1 MEAVLTGH
9 PRIRTSV
16 VAAFGDVE
24 DRRLVAYLVPA
35 DQTAGTPTVA
45 DLRAYAGSRLPAYM
59 IPSGFVELAALPLS
73 PNGKLDRA
81 ALPDPD
87 SAWTGAA
94 GEFVAPRSDVERIL
108 AEVWAEVLGVERV
121 GIEDNFFELGGDS
134 IISIRVAAKC
144 RELGVHVT
152 VAQLFSHQTVAALA
166 SVATSESLAD
176 AEQGLVVGDFALTP
190 IQQDFLDR
198 DMPRPSHFNQSVVLE
213 ATGPVDPDVLRRA
226 LGALVEQHDALR
238 ARFVREEGRWTGRI
252 LAAEPADLLAAVDVS
267 HLTAD
272 ADRHLLDARA
282 TEIQAGLDLTDGPL
296 LRAALFDRG
305 DRNELLLLVVHHLVV
320 DTVSWPVLLED
331 LEAAYR
337 QVEQGAGVVELPAK
351 TTSFRHW
358 SQRLAELAAS
368 PELALEAPH
377 WRQAEAAVVPLPRD
391 HDGPNRNASVR
402 NLRLSLDAELTERL
416 LREVPAAYRTHIND
430 VLLSVLGAVFTEWT
444 GTRSVVVDVEGHGRE
459 DVGADI
465 DVSRTVGW
473 FTSVHP
479 VELTGPATDG
489 DLGALL
495 RRTKE
500 YLRGVPRKGLGYG
513 LLRRLTDWTPQERT
527 EVSFNYLGQSG
538 RRPDA
543 GTTEATEAAHGVPA
557 LRFRPTGRSLG
568 ESQSQDGI
576 RAYLIEVNSQ
586 VADGRLEMEWTYGA
600 EVHDEATVGRL
611 AQRYVDVLA
620 DLIAYCCRPGTGGHT
635 PSDFPLATQLDQ
647 ATLDRVA
654 RSLPTE
660 IEDIYPLTALQ
671 QGMLFH
677 TSLSSDPGMYW
688 AQNGLLLEGELDLD
702 ALTLAWELV
711 FSRHEVLRTAVVS
724 EGVPQPLAVV
734 SRAVPVPLELLDLSA
749 LDEEERRHAISAY
762 LEADWARGADFTL
775 PTLVRISVI
784 RLAEDRHQLLWSYH
798 HLLLDGW
805 SIPIV
810 LGEVLEAYRAYR
822 AGEERPALAARA
834 PFRDFVSWVAGQ
846 DLDEARSY
854 WRDHLAGVTEPVA
867 LGVEHAT
874 GQQGRDERQVPLPA
888 EVAESGLADF
898 ARRHRLTLNTVVQG
912 AWSLVLGLYAGSD
925 DVVFGTT
932 SSGRGGQIDGMDS
945 MVGLLINT
953 TPVRARIERD
963 RSVVE
968 WLAALQAQQVRAR
981 KYEQTPLT
989 TITECSALAPGQAL
1003 FNTLYAF
1010 ENYPDQARVEGGEGG
1025 RYTDGDGLRAGANYG
1040 RDQSNYPLGV
1050 IASSARELVV
1060 RLSYDRAHFDD
1071 ATMERMAGH
1080 LATVLTAVAEDSG
1093 QRLGDLPVLT
1103 EAERD
1108 RLVREWNDTAGPVST
1123 AAGVHELVA
1132 ERAAADPDATALV
1145 SGEVSLSYAEL
1156 TARAARLARHLRD
1169 AGVGAES
1176 VVAVCPERGADMAV
1190 MVLAVWQAGAAYL
1203 PLDPQYPAERLEFM
1217 LADSGATVL
1226 VGHRSVGSELAAT
1239 AGLDTV
1245 VWLDDPDTRTAL
1257 AALPA
1262 APPSVPVL
1270 ADQLAYVIYTS
1281 GSTGRPKGVHLSHRG
1296 LVNLVAAQQAA
1307 LGTGRDDTVLGFAPF
1322 SFDASVW
1329 ELVMALAVGATLVV
1343 AEAPDRADPARLASL
1358 VTRSGVSVA
1367 TVPPSLLEALTPGDL
1382 DGVTTLV
1389 TAGERLD
1396 AGLAA
1401 VWRQRHRLFNAY
1413 GPTETTVCASVAEVE
1428 DPAVKGA
1435 PPIGAPILN
1444 AGVYVLDASM
1454 RCVPVGVPG
1463 ELFVG
1468 GPQLARGYGGR
1479 PALTAERFVA
1489 DPFAADGSRLYR
1501 TGDRVR
1507 WSADGQ
1513 LEFLGRA
1520 DDQLKVRG
1528 YRIEPLEIE
1537 AALIAHPGVR
1547 TAVVVAFGDGSDRR
1561 LVAYAIPADHAKGL
1575 PPVAELRAFAGERLP
1590 EFMVPSVFAE
1600 LAGLPLT
1607 PNGKTDRAALPEP
1620 AGFRTGSG
1628 GRYVAPATATEELLA
1643 DVWAR
1648 VLGVERVGVLD
1659 GFFELG
1665 GHSLLA
1671 SQVVSRVREMFSVE
1685 LPLAALFDRPTV
1697 RGLAALVDGAARDA
1711 APPVTPVARDA
1722 ALPLSFAQQRLWF
1735 LDQLEPGSVDYNM
1748 STRLRF
1754 AGELDAAA
1762 LGAALDALVARHE
1775 VLRTRLVAGADG
1787 VAQQVVDP
1795 AAGLPLP
1802 VVDVSG
1808 AADPQDAADRLIGA
1822 DGLTHFDL
1830 ANGPLI
1836 RATLLR
1842 LAPDDHVLSLAMHHV
1857 VFDEWSD
1864 RIVRRELAALY
1875 EAFRAGEP
1883 DPLPP
1888 LAAQYADVA
1897 AWQRQWLTGD
1907 VLDEQLHYWRTQLDR
1922 TPVLELPTD
1931 LPRPQV
1937 RSTAGAVTR
1946 FSIAPDTAEALR
1958 ALSRESGTTMS
1969 MTTLAAFSVLL
1980 GRYGDTDDVAIG
1992 TPVANRSLAET
2003 EDLIGF
2009 FVNTLVMR
2017 SDLSGNPS
2025 FADLLGRVREMA
2037 LGAYRHQDLP
2047 FDRLVD
2053 ALVAERDR
2061 SRNPL
2066 TDVMFSYVPGEPGD
2080 PGDQGS
2086 VPVRTAVTGTGPEPV
2101 PVKFDLVLT
2110 LADDNGALTGELQF
2124 STALFEATTVER
2136 MAAHLIT
2143 LLEGIAADAGQHV
2156 AEVPLLPEA
2165 ERRLLVEEWND
2176 TAADLP
2182 STGGLHELIAAQ
2194 AAATPDVVAVL
2205 AGEQSLTYGA
2215 LMARANR
2222 LAHRLRLAGAGPESV
2237 VALCLDRS
2245 ADMAVASLAA
2255 WQAGAAYL
2263 PLDPAYPLER
2273 RRFMMSDTG
2282 ASVLVAH
2289 QEVAADLVAD
2299 LAADP
2304 AADGSVG
2311 TVLLLDDPATLT
2323 ELDAFPATPPGV
2335 RSLPDQLAYIIYT
2348 SGSTGRPK
2356 GVHVPHRGV
2365 TTLAEAMRPLLQAGP
2380 GDRVLGFASFS
2391 FDASV
2396 WEVVMAL
2403 PTGATLV
2410 VAERQDRTP
2419 PERLTSMMRRT
2430 AVGLAFMTPTL
2441 LGVLSP
2447 DDLPDLAAVLVG
2459 GERVEAALTARW
2471 RRRLKLLNV
2480 YGPTETTIATTG
2492 GQVTADGTPPIG
2504 TPFLDERVHI
2514 LDPALNPA
2522 PVGVAGEV
2530 FIAGAGVT
2538 RGYGGRGA
2546 LSAERF
2552 VADPFA
2558 ADGTRMYRSGDRA
2571 RRLADG
2577 RIEFVGRADNQVK
2590 VRGFRIEPGEIE
2602 VVLAGH
2608 PGVRTAVVTA
2618 YGSGT
2623 ERKLVAYLV
2632 PADMAEGIPPV
2643 AELRAHV
2650 GERLPTFMIPAL
2662 FTEMAGMPL
2671 TRSGKIDRGAL
2682 PAPDGASAAASA
2694 DTYVAPRTEVERVLA
2709 EAWAEVLGVDRV
2721 GIEDNFFDL
2730 GGDSIISIRV
2740 VARARDFG
2748 VHVTAAQLFDHQT
2761 VAGLATVA
2769 ASESTADAEQGV
2781 VTGDFT
2787 LSPIQRWFLGRE
2799 LPQAAHFNQS
2809 TVLEADGSVDHAL
2822 LRVAVRALAEQHDVL
2837 RSRFVREANGEW
2849 AGRLVAAET
2858 ADPVSVIDVS
2868 AVDDALDEAAY
2879 LETRATEVQ
2888 ASLDLER
2895 GPLFRVAVF
2904 ERGDDR
2910 DPLVLV
2916 VAHHLVVD
2924 AVSWPVLME
2933 DLISAYAQAEAG
2945 AATVELPA
2953 KTTSFPRWTQ
2963 RLAELADSPELAA
2976 EAPYWRAAEAGAAP
2990 LPRDRAGNNRA
3001 TTAGEV
3007 VATLDADLTERLLRE
3022 VPSAFRTQINDVL
3035 LAALGT
3041 TLTSWA
3047 GAPSVVVDLE
3057 GHGREDV
3064 GADIDVS
3071 RTVGWFTSVYPV
3083 VLTGAADGDLGAL
3096 LRRTK
3101 ENLRGVP
3108 RKGLGYGLLRHL
3120 TDWSPQ
3126 GHAEV
3131 SFNYLSQN
3139 AARTGDRTPATTRG
3153 GAGRLRPGKG
3163 SLGRAWSTEGD
3174 RTHLLDVN
3182 CRVADGQLEMVWAY
3196 GAEVHDEA
3204 TVARLAERY
3213 VEVLAELIEY
3223 CCRPETGGS
3232 TPSDFPLA
3240 PRLDQAALDRV
3251 TRGLP
3256 TRIEDIYPL
3265 TALQQ
3270 GMLFHTRL
3278 SGDPGMYWVQ
3288 NGLSLEGEL
3297 DFDALEQAWELI
3309 VSRHEVLR
3317 TAVVWDGVPEPLA
3330 VVSRS
3335 VPLPLDVRDVSHL
3348 DEEAQQRAIREHLE
3362 ADWEQGA
3369 DFSAPTLMRITV
3381 ISLADDRHQLV
3392 WSYHHLLL
3400 DGWSLPIV
3408 MGELLEAYD
3417 AFRTGRARPDL
3428 TPRAPFRDFVAWV
3441 HGQDLDQARAYWRER
3456 LAGITEPTTLGVERA
3471 TGDQGRAEAQ
3481 VALSRTTAESGLADF
3496 ARRHRLT
3503 VNTVVQGAWALLLAL
3518 YSGTD
3523 DVVFG
3528 VTSSGRGGQVE
3539 GMDSMVGLLINTTP
3553 TRIRVDREQAVVDWL
3568 VGLQDEQVLARQY
3581 EQVPLVTIGECSELP
3596 AGQALFNSLFVFEN
3610 FPDQTLTEGRE
3621 TSASNGLQ
3629 ADLNY
3634 GREQVNYPLHIT
3646 AGAGRDVRI
3655 KLSYDRA
3662 HFDAE
3667 TVERMTGHL
3676 ATLLDALAADEG
3688 RRVGELPV
3696 LTVGERDVVVRG
3708 WNDTDVE
3715 VSGVGGVQGLIAERA
3730 ASAPDAVAV
3739 VAGGESV
3746 TYGGLMGRANRLA
3759 RHLRS
3764 VGVGAESVVAVC
3776 VERGVDMVVVG
3787 LAVWLAGGAY
3797 LPLDPEFPS
3806 DRLEFMLA
3814 DSGAGVL
3821 VGHRSVAGGLPLDS
3835 VASVV
3840 WLDDAETRSALESL
3854 PSAALDVPC
3863 AEDQLA
3869 YVLYTSGSTGR
3880 PKGVLVGQVS
3890 LVNFLAGMAQRPGLD
3905 SDDVLLAVTT
3915 WGFDIAGLEL
3925 WLPLVVG
3932 GRVVVADREVV
3943 GDPGALA
3950 GELER
3955 WGVSV
3960 MQATPVT
3967 WQMLI
3972 ADGWTGRPGLRALC
3986 GGEALPGG
3994 LAAALVRRLAE
4005 VWNMYGPTETTIW
4018 SACEQVIPGGA
4029 LGIGSPVA
4037 NTQVYVLDGRLEPVP
4052 VGVAGE
4058 LFIGGAGVTRG
4069 YLGRAGLS
4077 AERFVA
4083 DLFAADGSRMYRT
4096 GDRVRW
4102 MSGGR
4107 LEFLGRA
4114 DEQLKVRGFRIEP
4127 GEIETAL
4134 VGHPAV
4140 GSAVV
4145 VGHGQGVERRLVAYV
4160 VPADQADGAPSAG
4173 ELRDWLRAGLP
4184 EYMVPSVFVE
4194 LAALPL
4200 TPNGKIDRKALP
4212 EPAELRGEL
4221 DTAFVAPATVSEEL
4235 LAGIWSQVLGVD
4247 RVGAMDP
4254 FFDLGGHSLLATQV
4268 ISRIREAFGAEVP
4281 LSALFDGPTVRG
4293 LAAAIESAA
4302 GVAAPPVVLAD
4313 RTQPL
4318 PLSFAQQRLWFLD
4331 QLEPGSTEYT
4341 MSTRLRL
4348 TGAMDVVALS
4358 AALDAIVDRH
4368 EVLRTRLVAGAD
4380 GVAYQVIDAPAALP
4394 LPLVDVSGTRDPEG
4408 VADDLF
4414 AKDILTPFDLAN
4426 GPLVR
4431 AVLVR
4436 IAADEHVLSLVIH
4449 HVVFDEWSDRVLQ
4462 RELAALYE
4470 AFRAGEPN
4478 PLPPLAFQYADVV
4491 AWQRQWLTGDVLD
4504 GQLGYWQR
4512 ALGDLPT
4519 LDLPTDRPRPAVRS
4533 TEGAVARFVVPAE
4546 TVRALRA
4553 LSRERGTTMFMTLLA
4568 VFNVLLGRYA
4578 EADDVVVGTPVA
4590 NRNRAETEDLIGF
4603 FVNTL
4608 VLRTDLSGAPTFAEL
4623 LGRVRET
4630 ALGAYAHQDLP
4641 FEQLVDAMDVERDR
4655 SRSPLFQTLF
4665 SYVAGDPSEPQQESG
4680 DSGADTGAAPASRSA
4695 ADAAAHSGPVPVKYD
4710 LALALADAEGA
4721 LAAEIQYSTALFDAA
4736 TVERMAGHLVTLLD
4750 AVAADADRMVD
4761 ELPVLTAGERDVV
4774 VRGWNDTD
4782 VEVSGVGGVQ
4792 GLIAE
4797 RAGSAPD
4804 VVAVVAGGESVTYGG
4819 LMGRANRLARH
4830 LRSVGVGAES
4840 VVAVCVERGV
4850 DMVVVGLAVWLAG
4863 GAYLPLDPEFPSDRL
4878 EFMLADSGAGVLV
4891 GHRSVAGGLPLD
4903 SVGSV
4908 VWLDDAETRG
4918 TLEGLSPSPL
4928 DVSCAADHL
4937 AYVLYTSGSTGR
4949 PKGVLVGQRSLV
4961 NFLAGMAQRPGLD
4974 SDDVLLAVT
4983 TWGFDIA
4990 GLELWLPLVVGG
5002 RVVVAGREVAADPG
5016 ALARELESSGASVM
5030 QATPVTWQML
5040 IADGWAGS
5048 PDLVALAGGEALPD
5062 GLARALVER
5071 VAGVWN
5077 MYGPT
5082 ETTIWSTCEQVTSDG
5097 VLGIGSPVANTRVY
5111 VLDGRLE
5118 PVPVGVAGEL
5128 FIGGAGVTRGYLG
5141 RAGLS
5146 AERFVAD
5153 LFAADGSR
5161 MYRTGDRVRWMS
5173 DGRLEFLGRAD
5184 EQLKVRGFRIEP
5196 GEIETALV
5204 GHPAVG
5210 SAVVVGHGQGVERR
5224 LVAYVVPADQAG
5236 GAPLAGEL
5244 RDWLRAGLPEYMV
5257 PSVFV
5262 ELAALPLTP
5271 NGKIDRKALPEPDGS
5286 FGALEGLY
5294 VPPATVSEELLA
5306 GIWSQVLGVD
5316 RVGVTDSFFDLGGH
5330 SLLATQVISRI
5341 REAFGAEVPL
5351 SALFDRPTVR
5361 GLAAAIESAE
5371 GDAAPPVALAD
5382 RAQPLPLSFAQQRLW
5397 FLDQLEPGST
5407 EYNMSTRLRLPGTV
5421 DLVALSAALDAVVAR
5436 HEVLRTRLVAGADG
5450 VAYQVV
5456 DPAGS
5461 LPLPVLDLSG
5471 SADPQDAAARL
5482 VAELGTVPF
5491 DLANGPLIRATL
5503 IRLGSDE
5510 HVLALLMHHVVS
5522 DEWSDRILRRELLAL
5537 YEAFRAGE
5545 SNPLPSL
5552 AFQYAD
5558 VVAWQRQWLTGDVL
5572 DGQLDYWRRTL
5583 AAVPTLDLPTDRPRP
5598 AVRSTA
5604 GAVSRFAVPAETVRA
5619 LRVLSRAHGTTMF
5632 MTLLAAFDVL
5642 MGRYAGTDDIAVGTP
5657 VANRNRAETENL
5669 IGVFVNTLVMRTDL
5683 SGDPTFAELLG
5694 RVRETALGAYAHQDL
5709 PFEQL
5714 VDDLVT
5720 ERDRSRTPLF
5730 QTLFSYGAE
5739 DLRDTGTHDDEP
5751 TVASPRESDGS
5762 GFVPESLPVKF
5773 DLMVTLGEGEDDG
5786 SLAGEIQY
5794 STALF
5799 DATTAERMAGHLV
5812 TLLAAVAGDDA
5823 DRRIGDLPLLTSA
5836 EGDRLLHE
5844 WTDNAAP
5851 LPLVS
5856 GMHELIVGRALA
5868 TPDAVAVVSGEETV
5882 TYGAL
5887 MSRANRLAHH
5897 LRDLGVG
5904 TECPVALC
5912 LERGPDMVAAV
5923 LAVWQ
5928 AGAAYVPLDPGYPAD
5943 RLAFMLAD
5951 SGAAVLVGHRAV
5963 AADVAAGGE
5972 LDTVVWLDDPDTR
5985 PALAARPD
5993 TSPGVAVH
6001 PQQLAYVIYTSG
6013 STGRPKGVQI
6023 THGGVMNR
6031 ISWMQDQHQLTAA
6044 DRVLHKT
6051 PLTFDASVWELLWP
6065 LSNGAELVLAAPGR
6079 QGDLDYL
6086 VELVE
6091 SRRVTV
6097 VQFVPSLF
6105 KLFVSHA
6112 WPSSLSALRMVFC
6125 GGEAL
6130 SAADV
6135 TRFYARNA
6143 TALVANLYGPT
6154 ENTIDAASTVCP
6166 RTDGTTDWSPGGLV
6180 PIGLPL
6186 SNVRLMVL
6194 DERLNP
6200 VPVGIAGELYIAG
6213 ASLARAY
6220 GHRPALTAE
6229 RFVADPYAGD
6239 GSRAYRS
6246 GDQVRWRADG
6256 RLEFLSR
6263 IDQQV
6268 KVRGFRIEPGEIE
6281 EALAAHPQVRSAVVT
6296 AWGEDE
6302 DRRLVAYLVPAD
6314 HADGMPAVAE
6324 LREHLRRSV
6333 PEFMVPSVFVELAD
6347 LPLAPNGKLD
6357 RAALPEPELGRT
6369 DADTSVAPTGA
6380 VEELLAG
6387 IWSSVLGI
6395 DRVGAEDNFFE
6406 LGGHSLLATQVISR
6420 MRNVLGAEV
6429 PLAALFDQPT
6439 VRGLA
6444 ATLAETAD
6452 RPDLRPVTPVGRDR
6466 MLPLSFAQQRL
6477 WFLDRLEPGSLEY
6490 NLPMRVRMGS
6500 DLDIAA
6506 LQGALTAIV
6515 ARHEVLRT
6523 RLVADADGVPHQVIA
6538 PPTTFVL
6545 PLIDVSAEGAPFLV
6559 AEKLVAADEATP
6571 FDLSAGPL
6579 IRAMLIRVAA
6589 DEHVLALSMHHVVS
6603 DEWSTRIFQRELMYL
6618 YDVLRQG
6625 GEPSL
6630 PALPVQYA
6638 DFALWQRQ
6646 WLTGEVLDAQR
6657 DYWKEQLTG
6666 APTLEL
6672 PTDRPRPALW
6682 SPAGATAR
6690 FEVPEPTMTAL
6701 RALSREHGTTMFMT
6715 LLAAFDVLLGRYAG
6729 SDDVVVG
6736 TPVANRNRAETEDL
6750 IGFFVNTL
6758 VMRTDLSGDPT
6769 FAELLGRVRKVA
6781 LDAYAH
6787 QDLPF
6792 EQLVD
6797 ELVTER
6803 DRSRSPLFQVLFNYF
6818 TEDGRSADAPADDD
6832 RLDPESFPDDSG
6844 TTMTN
6849 RFDVRLV
6856 LTDGGDAMS
6865 GAIEY
6870 STALFDAST
6879 IERMAGHFVAL
6890 LDNLTADAHRSL
6902 GELPM
6907 LTAAEHDQVVREW
6920 NATAEP
6926 VPAVGG
6932 VHELIAGRASAS
6944 PDAVAVVC
6952 GEASVEYAEL
6962 MGRANRLAHYLRSVG
6977 VGSDS
6982 VVALCLPRGIDMVVA
6997 MLGVWQA
7004 GGAYLP
7010 LDPEYPVDR
7019 LGFMLR
7025 DSRAT
7030 VLVGTEE
7037 LVDELP
7043 VGRLRTVVVD
7053 APAVAAAL
7061 AELPSAAPEVTT
7073 APDQLAYVIYTSG
7086 STGRP
7091 KGVQVAHRGV
7101 VNLAQAQARAFGV
7114 GEGDGVLQFAP
7125 FGFDAAVSEV
7135 VVTLAA
7141 GGRLVVATAEERGEP
7156 RALAA
7161 LVREKDVRV
7170 ATLPPSLLAVLEPA
7184 DLAGL
7189 RTLVTA
7195 GERLEEAAAA
7205 RWRGEY
7211 RLLNAY
7217 GPTEATVCAS
7227 IAVLDPDGDGVPP
7240 IGAPMGNTR
7249 VYVLD
7254 DRLRPVHVGMT
7265 GELYIAGT
7273 GVARGYL
7280 GRPDLTAERFTAD
7293 PFAADGS
7300 RMYRSGDQ
7308 VRWLPDGRLEFVGRV
7323 DHQVKIRGFRI
7334 EPGEIEA
7341 ALTAHAAVRTAVVT
7355 LDGAEQD
7362 RRLVAHVVPADQEEG
7377 LPAVGELRAFLGER
7391 LPGFMVPSVFVE
7403 LAALPLTPN
7412 GKVDRAVLRALDGVT
7427 VAGTGQAHVAPR
7439 SETERVLAEM
7449 WAELLGVERVGV
7461 EDNFFD
7467 LGGHSLLATQVV
7479 SRVRA
7484 VFGVDLPL
7492 ASVFDRPTVAAIAA
7506 VVGSGAEAAGVEG
7519 AEDTEYEEFDL

>member
-1 MEAVLTGH
+1 GALLRRTKEYLRGVPRKGLGYGLLRHLTDWVPQGHAEIGFNYLGQSGRRPDTAGDAAAKDSSRVRFRPSGDPLGAAQSAEGERPHLIEVNSQVADGRLEMVWTYGAEVHDEATITGLAERYVEVLTELIEYCCRPETGGYTPSDFPLAAPIDQAALDRIAARVPTDIEDIYPLTALQKGMLFHGQLSEDSGMYWVQNGLLLEGDLDLDALKRAWVSAFSRHEVLRTAVVWEGVAEPLAVVSRSVPLPLRVVDFAHLDEERRQEAYEQFLAEDWGRGADFSASTLVRLALVRLGEGRHQLVWSYHHLLLDGWSVPIVLGEVLEAYHAFRAGRRPELGARASFREFAAWVAGQDEEAAREYWAGRLAGFGEVTSLGVERATGEEGLGELHLRLPAAVAGEGLAGFARRHRLTLNTVVQGAWALVLALYAGSDDVVFGVTSSGRGGQIDGMDEMVGLLLNTTPVRVRVERDRPVAQWLAGLQDEQVRARRFEHTPLVTIADCSELPAGQALFNTLFVFENYPDQALVEGRELSSESGLETDLNHVRQQASYPLSVTAGAGRRLKIKLSYEKSQYEVATVERLAGHLVTVLQAVAEEGDCRVGELPIMSAGERDLVLEGWNASAAELPAVAGVHELIAERAVAAPDAVAVVAGGESLTYGGLMARANRLAHLLRGMGVGAESVVGLCLPRGVDMVVAMVAVWQAGGAYVPLDPEYPADRLEFMLADAGVQVVVGERSLVEGLPVGQGVWLDDPAVRDTLASLPPEAPETTVSAGQLAYVIYTSGSTGRPKGVQVAHGSVVGMVSALAPVLEAGPGVRMLQFASFSFDAAVLDVAVTLASGGVLVVATPEERAEAALLTSMLRAEAVRAASVVPSLLGVLDPEEVSGLQTLLLGAERLTEPVARAWSAGRRLVNTYGPTESTVMVTTGVVDPGLLTGAPAIGAPVANARLYVLDDRLNPVPVGVAGEVYIAGPQVARGYRGRPHLTAERFIADPITADGTRMYRSGDRARWLPNGQLDFVGRADSQVKVRGFRIEPGEIEAVLTDH
-9 PRIRTSV
+9 PQIRTAV

-35 DQTAGTPTVA
+35 DQTAGIPSVT
-45 DLRAYAGSRLPAYM
+45 DLRAYAGSRLPAFM
-59 IPSGFVELAALPLS
+59 IPSAFVELAALPLT

-87 SAWTGAA
+87 SAWTGSA
-94 GEFVAPRSDVERIL
+94 GEFVAPRSEVERIL

-166 SVATSESLAD
+166 SVATSESLAE
-176 AEQGLVVGDFALTP
+176 AEQGLVVGDFPLTP
-190 IQQDFLDR
+190 IQRTFLDR
-198 DMPRPSHFNQSVVLE
+198 DMPRPAHFNQSVVLE
-213 ATGPVDPDVLRRA
+213 ATGTVDPDVLRRA
-226 LGALVEQHDALR
+226 LGALVEHHDALR
-238 ARFVREEGRWTGRI
+238 SRFVRQEDRWTGRI
-252 LAAEPADLLAAVDVS
+252 LAAEPADLLSTIHVPGTA
-267 HLTAD
+267 AD
-272 ADRHLLDARA
+272 AAAERQLLDARA
-282 TEIQAGLDLTDGPL
+282 TEIQADLDLSDGPL

-305 DRNELLLLVVHHLVV
+305 DGSELLLVVHHLVV

-337 QVEQGAGVVELPAK
+337 QVEQGATVVELPAK
-351 TTSFRHW
+351 TTSFLHW

-416 LREVPAAYRTHIND
+416 LREVPAAYRTQIND

-459 DVGADI
+459 DIGADI

-479 VELTGPATDG
+479 VELTGPAADG

-500 YLRGVPRKGLGYG
+500 YLRGIPRKGLGYG
-513 LLRRLTDWTPQERT
+513 LLRHLTDWAPQKRT

-538 RRPDA
+538 RRPDNTTQ
-543 GTTEATEAAHGVPA
+543 TTEGAHGRAVGAPA

-568 ESQSQDGI
+568 ESQSQDGT

-600 EVHDEATVGRL
+600 EVHDEATITGL
-611 AQRYVDVLA
+611 AERYVEVLA
-620 DLIAYCCRPGTGGHT
+620 ELIAYCCRPGTGGHT

-654 RSLPTE
+654 QSLPTE
-660 IEDIYPLTALQ
+660 IEDVYPLTALQ

-702 ALTLAWELV
+702 ALTRAWELV

-749 LDEEERRHAISAY
+749 LDEEERRHAISAH
-762 LEADWARGADFTL
+762 LEADWARGADFTA

-784 RLAEDRHQLLWSYH
+784 RLADDRHQLLWSYH

-822 AGEERPALAARA
+822 AGEERPVLAARA
-834 PFRDFVSWVAGQ
+834 PFRNFVSWVAGQ
-846 DLDEARSY
+846 NLDEARGY
-854 WRDHLAGVTEPVA
+854 WRDYLAGVTDPVT

-874 GQQGRDERQVPLPA
+874 GQQGRDERRVPLPA
-888 EVAESGLADF
+888 DVAESGLADF

-953 TPVRARIERD
+953 TPVRARIDRD
-963 RSVVE
+963 RPVVE
-968 WLAALQAQQVRAR
+968 WLAGLQDQQVRAR
-981 KYEQTPLT
+981 RYEQTPLT

-1025 RYTDGDGLRAGANYG
+1025 EYADGDGLRAGANYG

-1060 RLSYDRAHFDD
+1060 RLSYDRAYFDD

-1080 LATVLTAVAEDSG
+1080 LATVLTAVAADSG
-1093 QRLGDLPVLT
+1093 QHLGDLPVLT

-1108 RLVREWNDTAGPVST
+1108 RLVREWNDSAGPVSA

-1145 SGEVSLSYAEL
+1145 SGETALRYAEL

-1176 VVAVCPERGADMAV
+1176 VVAVCPERGVDMAV

-1226 VGHRSVGSELAAT
+1226 VGHRSVGSGLAAA

-1262 APPSVPVL
+1262 APPAVPVL

-1358 VTRSGVSVA
+1358 VARSGVSVA

-1401 VWRQRHRLFNAY
+1401 AWRPRHRLFNAY

-1428 DPAVKGA
+1428 DPAVQGA
-1435 PPIGAPILN
+1435 PPIGAPVLN
-1444 AGVYVLDASM
+1444 AGVYVLDASL

-1479 PALTAERFVA
+1479 PAMTAERFVA

-1537 AALIAHPGVR
+1537 AVLTAHPGVR

-1561 LVAYAIPADHAKGL
+1561 LVAYAVPADHAEGL

-1590 EFMVPSVFAE
+1590 EFMVPSVFVE
-1600 LAGLPLT
+1600 LAELPLT

-1671 SQVVSRVREMFSVE
+1671 TQVVSRVREMFSVE

-1711 APPVTPVARDA
+1711 APPVTPVARDG

-1822 DGLTHFDL
+1822 DGLTPFDL
-1830 ANGPLI
+1830 ANGPLV
-1836 RATLLR
+1836 RAALLR

-1864 RIVRRELAALY
+1864 RIVRRELSALY

-1907 VLDEQLHYWRTQLDR
+1907 VLDERLDYWRTQLDR
-1922 TPVLELPTD
+1922 APVLELPTD

-1958 ALSRESGTTMS
+1958 ALSRESGTTMF
-1969 MTTLAAFSVLL
+1969 MTLLAAFSVLL

-2017 SDLSGNPS
+2017 TDLSGNPS

-2066 TDVMFSYVPGEPGD
+2066 TDVMFSYVPQEPGD

-2086 VPVRTAVTGTGPEPV
+2086 GPVGTAVTGTGPEPV

-2124 STALFEATTVER
+2124 SSALFEAATVER

-2156 AEVPLLPEA
+2156 AEVALLPEA

-2182 STGGLHELIAAQ
+2182 PTGGLHELIAAQ

-2205 AGEQSLTYGA
+2205 AGDQSLTYGA

-2222 LAHRLRLAGAGPESV
+2222 LSHRLRLAGAGPESV

-2245 ADMAVASLAA
+2245 ADMAVASLAV

-2289 QEVAADLVAD
+2289 EAVAADLAT
-2299 LAADP
+2299 
-2304 AADGSVG
+2304 DGTVD
-2311 TVLLLDDPATLT
+2311 TVLLLDDPATLA
-2323 ELDAFPATPPGV
+2323 ELDTFPTTPAEG

-2380 GDRVLGFASFS
+2380 GDRVLAFASFS

-2522 PVGVAGEV
+2522 PVGVAGEL

-2558 ADGTRMYRSGDRA
+2558 ADGSRMYRSGDRA

-2577 RIEFVGRADNQVK
+2577 RLEFVGRADNQVK

-2618 YGSGT
+2618 YGSGA

-2632 PADMAEGIPPV
+2632 PSDMAEGIPPV
-2643 AELRAHV
+2643 AELRAFV
-2650 GERLPTFMIPAL
+2650 GERLPTFMVPAL
-2662 FTEMAGMPL
+2662 FTEMAGLPL

-2682 PAPDGASAAASA
+2682 PAPDGASVAAAG
-2694 DTYVAPRTEVERVLA
+2694 TYVGPRTEVERILA
-2709 EAWAEVLGVDRV
+2709 ETWAEVLGVERV

-2781 VTGDFT
+2781 VAGTFT

-2809 TVLEADGSVDHAL
+2809 TVLEADGPIDHEL
-2822 LRVAVRALAEQHDVL
+2822 LRVAVRALVDQHDVL
-2837 RSRFVREANGEW
+2837 RSRFVREGGEW
-2849 AGRLVAAET
+2849 AGHLVAAET
-2858 ADPVSVIDVS
+2858 ADPVSVIEVTPM
-2868 AVDDALDEAAY
+2868 DDAMDEAAY

-2904 ERGDDR
+2904 ERGDR

-2916 VAHHLVVD
+2916 AAHHLVVD
-2924 AVSWPVLME
+2924 AVSWPVLVE
-2933 DLISAYAQAEAG
+2933 DLISAYTQAEAG

-2963 RLAELADSPELAA
+2963 RLAELAGSPELAA
-2976 EAPYWRAAEAGAAP
+2976 EAPYWRAAEAAAAP
-2990 LPRDRAGNNRA
+2990 LPRDRAGSNRA
-3001 TTAGEV
+3001 TSAGEV

-3035 LAALGT
+3035 LAALGS

-3047 GAPSVVVDLE
+3047 AAPSVVVDLE

-3101 ENLRGVP
+3101 EYLRGVP

-3153 GAGRLRPGKG
+3153 AAGRLRPGTG

-3174 RTHLLDVN
+3174 RTHLLDIN
-3182 CRVADGQLEMVWAY
+3182 CRVVDGQLEMVWAY

-3204 TVARLAERY
+3204 TIARLAERY
-3213 VEVLAELIEY
+3213 VEALAELIEY
-3223 CCRPETGGS
+3223 CCRPETGGH

-3240 PRLDQAALDRV
+3240 QRLDQAALDRV
-3251 TRGLP
+3251 TRSLP

-3288 NGLSLEGEL
+3288 NGLSLEGRL
-3297 DFDALEQAWELI
+3297 DFDALKQAWELV

-3348 DEEAQQRAIREHLE
+3348 DEEAQQRAIRAHLE
-3362 ADWEQGA
+3362 ADWAQGA

-3381 ISLADDRHQLV
+3381 MSLADDRHQLF

-3408 MGELLEAYD
+3408 TGELLEAYD

-3441 HGQDLDQARAYWRER
+3441 HGQDLDQARVYWRER

-3503 VNTVVQGAWALLLAL
+3503 VNTVVQGAWALLLTL

-3539 GMDSMVGLLINTTP
+3539 GMDTMVGLLINTTP

-3568 VGLQDEQVLARQY
+3568 LGLQDEQVLARQY

-3667 TVERMTGHL
+3667 TVARMTGHL
-3676 ATLLDALAADEG
+3676 ATLLDALAATDEG
-3688 RRVGELPV
+3688 RSVGELPV
-3696 LTVGERDVVVRG
+3696 LTAGERDAVVRG
-3708 WNDTDVE
+3708 WNDTGVE

-3730 ASAPDAVAV
+3730 ASAPDVVAV

-3764 VGVGAESVVAVC
+3764 TGVGAESVVAVC
-3776 VERGVDMVVVG
+3776 VERGVDMVVAG
-3787 LAVWLAGGAY
+3787 LAVWMAGGAY

-3806 DRLEFMLA
+3806 DRLEFMLD
-3814 DSGAGVL
+3814 DSGAAVL
-3821 VGHRSVAGGLPLDS
+3821 VGHQSVAGGLPLAS
-3835 VASVV
+3835 VESVV
-3840 WLDDAETRSALESL
+3840 WLDDAETRSMLEGLS
-3854 PSAALDVPC
+3854 SAPLDVPC
-3863 AEDQLA
+3863 IEDQLA

-3880 PKGVLVGQVS
+3880 PKGVLVGQGS
-3890 LVNFLAGMAQRPGLD
+3890 LVSFLAGMAVRPGLD
-3905 SDDVLLAVTT
+3905 SDDALLAVTT

-3932 GRVVVADREVV
+3932 GRVVVADRAVV
-3943 GDPGALA
+3943 GDPRALA

-3967 WQMLI
+3967 WQMLV
-3972 ADGWTGRPGLRALC
+3972 ADGWSGRPGLRALC

-3994 LAAALVRRLAE
+3994 LAEALVGRVDE

-4018 SACEQVIPGGA
+4018 STCEQVTSDGS

-4058 LFIGGAGVTRG
+4058 LFIGGLGVTRG

-4083 DLFAADGSRMYRT
+4083 DPFAADGARMYRT

-4102 MSGGR
+4102 TADGR

-4127 GEIETAL
+4127 GEIEAAL

-4160 VPADQADGAPSAG
+4160 VPAEQAEGAPSAS
-4173 ELRDWLRAGLP
+4173 ELREWLRAGLP

-4212 EPAELRGEL
+4212 QPAELRGEP
-4221 DTAFVAPATVSEEL
+4221 DTSFVAPATVPEEL

-4247 RVGAMDP
+4247 RVGATDS
-4254 FFDLGGHSLLATQV
+4254 FFELGGHSLLATQV
-4268 ISRIREAFGAEVP
+4268 VSRIREAFGAEVP
-4281 LSALFDGPTVRG
+4281 LSALFDRPTVRG

-4302 GVAAPPVVLAD
+4302 GDSAPPVVSAD
-4313 RTQPL
+4313 RTRPL

-4331 QLEPGSTEYT
+4331 QLEPGSTEYN
-4341 MSTRLRL
+4341 MSARLRL
-4348 TGAMDVVALS
+4348 TGDMDVVAL
-4358 AALDAIVDRH
+4358 AGALDAITDRH

-4380 GVAYQVIDAPAALP
+4380 GVAYQVIDPPAAMP
-4394 LPLVDVSGTRDPEG
+4394 LPLVDVSGSSDPEG

-4414 AKDILTPFDLAN
+4414 AEDILTPFDLGN

-4431 AVLVR
+4431 ALLVR
-4436 IAADEHVLSLVIH
+4436 IAPDEHVLSLVIH

-4462 RELAALYE
+4462 RELAVLYE
-4470 AFRAGEPN
+4470 AFRAGEAN

-4504 GQLGYWQR
+4504 GQLSYWQR
-4512 ALGDLPT
+4512 ALADLPT

-4533 TEGAVARFVVPAE
+4533 TDGAVARFVVPAD
-4546 TVRALRA
+4546 TVRELRA

-4568 VFNVLLGRYA
+4568 AFDVLLGRYA

-4623 LGRVRET
+4623 LGRVRDT

-4641 FEQLVDAMDVERDR
+4641 FEQLVDAMDVDRDR
-4655 SRSPLFQTLF
+4655 SRSPLFQTLI
-4665 SYVAGDPSEPQQESG
+4665 SYVAGDPGELQQEVG
-4680 DSGADTGAAPASRSA
+4680 DSAAGTANRSA
-4695 ADAAAHSGPVPVKYD
+4695 ADAASHSGPVPVKYD

-4736 TVERMAGHLVTLLD
+4736 TVERMAGHLVTLLE
-4750 AVAADADRMVD
+4750 AV
-4761 ELPVLTAGERDVV
+4761 
-4774 VRGWNDTD
+4774 
-4782 VEVSGVGGVQ
+4782 
-4792 GLIAE
+4792 
-4797 RAGSAPD
+4797 
-4804 VVAVVAGGESVTYGG
+4804 
-4819 LMGRANRLARH
+4819 
-4830 LRSVGVGAES
+4830 
-4840 VVAVCVERGV
+4840 
-4850 DMVVVGLAVWLAG
+4850 
-4863 GAYLPLDPEFPSDRL
+4863 
-4878 EFMLADSGAGVLV
+4878 
-4891 GHRSVAGGLPLD
+4891 
-4903 SVGSV
+4903 
-4908 VWLDDAETRG
+4908 
-4918 TLEGLSPSPL
+4918 
-4928 DVSCAADHL
+4928 
-4937 AYVLYTSGSTGR
+4937 
-4949 PKGVLVGQRSLV
+4949 
-4961 NFLAGMAQRPGLD
+4961 
-4974 SDDVLLAVT
+4974 
-4983 TWGFDIA
+4983 
-4990 GLELWLPLVVGG
+4990 
-5002 RVVVAGREVAADPG
+5002 
-5016 ALARELESSGASVM
+5016 
-5030 QATPVTWQML
+5030 
-5040 IADGWAGS
+5040 
-5048 PDLVALAGGEALPD
+5048 
-5062 GLARALVER
+5062 
-5071 VAGVWN
+5071 
-5077 MYGPT
+5077 
-5082 ETTIWSTCEQVTSDG
+5082 
-5097 VLGIGSPVANTRVY
+5097 
-5111 VLDGRLE
+5111 
-5118 PVPVGVAGEL
+5118 
-5128 FIGGAGVTRGYLG
+5128 
-5141 RAGLS
+5141 
-5146 AERFVAD
+5146 
-5153 LFAADGSR
+5153 
-5161 MYRTGDRVRWMS
+5161 
-5173 DGRLEFLGRAD
+5173 
-5184 EQLKVRGFRIEP
+5184 
-5196 GEIETALV
+5196 
-5204 GHPAVG
+5204 
-5210 SAVVVGHGQGVERR
+5210 
-5224 LVAYVVPADQAG
+5224 
-5236 GAPLAGEL
+5236 
-5244 RDWLRAGLPEYMV
+5244 
-5257 PSVFV
+5257 
-5262 ELAALPLTP
+5262 
-5271 NGKIDRKALPEPDGS
+5271 
-5286 FGALEGLY
+5286 
-5294 VPPATVSEELLA
+5294 
-5306 GIWSQVLGVD
+5306 
-5316 RVGVTDSFFDLGGH
+5316 
-5330 SLLATQVISRI
+5330 
-5341 REAFGAEVPL
+5341 
-5351 SALFDRPTVR
+5351 
-5361 GLAAAIESAE
+5361 
-5371 GDAAPPVALAD
+5371 
-5382 RAQPLPLSFAQQRLW
+5382 
-5397 FLDQLEPGST
+5397 
-5407 EYNMSTRLRLPGTV
+5407 
-5421 DLVALSAALDAVVAR
+5421 
-5436 HEVLRTRLVAGADG
+5436 
-5450 VAYQVV
+5450 
-5456 DPAGS
+5456 
-5461 LPLPVLDLSG
+5461 
-5471 SADPQDAAARL
+5471 
-5482 VAELGTVPF
+5482 
-5491 DLANGPLIRATL
+5491 
-5503 IRLGSDE
+5503 
-5510 HVLALLMHHVVS
+5510 
-5522 DEWSDRILRRELLAL
+5522 
-5537 YEAFRAGE
+5537 
-5545 SNPLPSL
+5545 
-5552 AFQYAD
+5552 
-5558 VVAWQRQWLTGDVL
+5558 
-5572 DGQLDYWRRTL
+5572 
-5583 AAVPTLDLPTDRPRP
+5583 
-5598 AVRSTA
+5598 
-5604 GAVSRFAVPAETVRA
+5604 
-5619 LRVLSRAHGTTMF
+5619 
-5632 MTLLAAFDVL
+5632 
-5642 MGRYAGTDDIAVGTP
+5642 
-5657 VANRNRAETENL
+5657 
-5669 IGVFVNTLVMRTDL
+5669 
-5683 SGDPTFAELLG
+5683 
-5694 RVRETALGAYAHQDL
+5694 
-5709 PFEQL
+5709 
-5714 VDDLVT
+5714 
-5720 ERDRSRTPLF
+5720 
-5730 QTLFSYGAE
+5730 
-5739 DLRDTGTHDDEP
+5739 
-5751 TVASPRESDGS
+5751 
-5762 GFVPESLPVKF
+5762 
-5773 DLMVTLGEGEDDG
+5773 
-5786 SLAGEIQY
+5786 
-5794 STALF
+5794 
-5799 DATTAERMAGHLV
+5799 
-5812 TLLAAVAGDDA
+5812 
-5823 DRRIGDLPLLTSA
+5823 
-5836 EGDRLLHE
+5836 
-5844 WTDNAAP
+5844 
-5851 LPLVS
+5851 
-5856 GMHELIVGRALA
+5856 
-5868 TPDAVAVVSGEETV
+5868 
-5882 TYGAL
+5882 
-5887 MSRANRLAHH
+5887 
-5897 LRDLGVG
+5897 
-5904 TECPVALC
+5904 
-5912 LERGPDMVAAV
+5912 
-5923 LAVWQ
+5923 
-5928 AGAAYVPLDPGYPAD
+5928 
-5943 RLAFMLAD
+5943 
-5951 SGAAVLVGHRAV
+5951 
-5963 AADVAAGGE
+5963 
-5972 LDTVVWLDDPDTR
+5972 
-5985 PALAARPD
+5985 
-5993 TSPGVAVH
+5993 
-6001 PQQLAYVIYTSG
+6001 
-6013 STGRPKGVQI
+6013 
-6023 THGGVMNR
+6023 
-6031 ISWMQDQHQLTAA
+6031 
-6044 DRVLHKT
+6044 
-6051 PLTFDASVWELLWP
+6051 
-6065 LSNGAELVLAAPGR
+6065 
-6079 QGDLDYL
+6079 
-6086 VELVE
+6086 
-6091 SRRVTV
+6091 
-6097 VQFVPSLF
+6097 
-6105 KLFVSHA
+6105 
-6112 WPSSLSALRMVFC
+6112 
-6125 GGEAL
+6125 
-6130 SAADV
+6130 
-6135 TRFYARNA
+6135 
-6143 TALVANLYGPT
+6143 
-6154 ENTIDAASTVCP
+6154 
-6166 RTDGTTDWSPGGLV
+6166 
-6180 PIGLPL
+6180 
-6186 SNVRLMVL
+6186 
-6194 DERLNP
+6194 
-6200 VPVGIAGELYIAG
+6200 
-6213 ASLARAY
+6213 
-6220 GHRPALTAE
+6220 
-6229 RFVADPYAGD
+6229 
-6239 GSRAYRS
+6239 
-6246 GDQVRWRADG
+6246 
-6256 RLEFLSR
+6256 
-6263 IDQQV
+6263 
-6268 KVRGFRIEPGEIE
+6268 
-6281 EALAAHPQVRSAVVT
+6281 
-6296 AWGEDE
+6296 
-6302 DRRLVAYLVPAD
+6302 
-6314 HADGMPAVAE
+6314 
-6324 LREHLRRSV
+6324 
-6333 PEFMVPSVFVELAD
+6333 
-6347 LPLAPNGKLD
+6347 
-6357 RAALPEPELGRT
+6357 
-6369 DADTSVAPTGA
+6369 
-6380 VEELLAG
+6380 
-6387 IWSSVLGI
+6387 
-6395 DRVGAEDNFFE
+6395 
-6406 LGGHSLLATQVISR
+6406 
-6420 MRNVLGAEV
+6420 
-6429 PLAALFDQPT
+6429 
-6439 VRGLA
+6439 
-6444 ATLAETAD
+6444 
-6452 RPDLRPVTPVGRDR
+6452 
-6466 MLPLSFAQQRL
+6466 
-6477 WFLDRLEPGSLEY
+6477 
-6490 NLPMRVRMGS
+6490 
-6500 DLDIAA
+6500 
-6506 LQGALTAIV
+6506 
-6515 ARHEVLRT
+6515 
-6523 RLVADADGVPHQVIA
+6523 
-6538 PPTTFVL
+6538 
-6545 PLIDVSAEGAPFLV
+6545 
-6559 AEKLVAADEATP
+6559 
-6571 FDLSAGPL
+6571 
-6579 IRAMLIRVAA
+6579 
-6589 DEHVLALSMHHVVS
+6589 
-6603 DEWSTRIFQRELMYL
+6603 
-6618 YDVLRQG
+6618 
-6625 GEPSL
+6625 
-6630 PALPVQYA
+6630 
-6638 DFALWQRQ
+6638 
-6646 WLTGEVLDAQR
+6646 
-6657 DYWKEQLTG
+6657 
-6666 APTLEL
+6666 
-6672 PTDRPRPALW
+6672 
-6682 SPAGATAR
+6682 
-6690 FEVPEPTMTAL
+6690 
-6701 RALSREHGTTMFMT
+6701 
-6715 LLAAFDVLLGRYAG
+6715 
-6729 SDDVVVG
+6729 
-6736 TPVANRNRAETEDL
+6736 
-6750 IGFFVNTL
+6750 
-6758 VMRTDLSGDPT
+6758 
-6769 FAELLGRVRKVA
+6769 
-6781 LDAYAH
+6781 
-6787 QDLPF
+6787 
-6792 EQLVD
+6792 
-6797 ELVTER
+6797 
-6803 DRSRSPLFQVLFNYF
+6803 
-6818 TEDGRSADAPADDD
+6818 
-6832 RLDPESFPDDSG
+6832 
-6844 TTMTN
+6844 
-6849 RFDVRLV
+6849 
-6856 LTDGGDAMS
+6856 
-6865 GAIEY
+6865 
-6870 STALFDAST
+6870 
-6879 IERMAGHFVAL
+6879 
-6890 LDNLTADAHRSL
+6890 
-6902 GELPM
+6902 
-6907 LTAAEHDQVVREW
+6907 
-6920 NATAEP
+6920 
-6926 VPAVGG
+6926 
-6932 VHELIAGRASAS
+6932 
-6944 PDAVAVVC
+6944 
-6952 GEASVEYAEL
+6952 
-6962 MGRANRLAHYLRSVG
+6962 
-6977 VGSDS
+6977 
-6982 VVALCLPRGIDMVVA
+6982 
-6997 MLGVWQA
+6997 
-7004 GGAYLP
+7004 
-7010 LDPEYPVDR
+7010 
-7019 LGFMLR
+7019 
-7025 DSRAT
+7025 
-7030 VLVGTEE
+7030 
-7037 LVDELP
+7037 
-7043 VGRLRTVVVD
+7043 
-7053 APAVAAAL
+7053 
-7061 AELPSAAPEVTT
+7061 
-7073 APDQLAYVIYTSG
+7073 
-7086 STGRP
+7086 
-7091 KGVQVAHRGV
+7091 
-7101 VNLAQAQARAFGV
+7101 
-7114 GEGDGVLQFAP
+7114 
-7125 FGFDAAVSEV
+7125 
-7135 VVTLAA
+7135 
-7141 GGRLVVATAEERGEP
+7141 
-7156 RALAA
+7156 
-7161 LVREKDVRV
+7161 
-7170 ATLPPSLLAVLEPA
+7170 
-7184 DLAGL
+7184 
-7189 RTLVTA
+7189 
-7195 GERLEEAAAA
+7195 
-7205 RWRGEY
+7205 
-7211 RLLNAY
+7211 
-7217 GPTEATVCAS
+7217 
-7227 IAVLDPDGDGVPP
+7227 
-7240 IGAPMGNTR
+7240 
-7249 VYVLD
+7249 
-7254 DRLRPVHVGMT
+7254 
-7265 GELYIAGT
+7265 
-7273 GVARGYL
+7273 
-7280 GRPDLTAERFTAD
+7280 
-7293 PFAADGS
+7293 
-7300 RMYRSGDQ
+7300 
-7308 VRWLPDGRLEFVGRV
+7308 
-7323 DHQVKIRGFRI
+7323 
-7334 EPGEIEA
+7334 
-7341 ALTAHAAVRTAVVT
+7341 
-7355 LDGAEQD
+7355 
-7362 RRLVAHVVPADQEEG
+7362 
-7377 LPAVGELRAFLGER
+7377 
-7391 LPGFMVPSVFVE
+7391 
-7403 LAALPLTPN
+7403 
-7412 GKVDRAVLRALDGVT
+7412 
-7427 VAGTGQAHVAPR
+7427 
-7439 SETERVLAEM
+7439 
-7449 WAELLGVERVGV
+7449 
-7461 EDNFFD
+7461 
-7467 LGGHSLLATQVV
+7467 
-7479 SRVRA
+7479 
-7484 VFGVDLPL
+7484 
-7492 ASVFDRPTVAAIAA
+7492 
-7506 VVGSGAEAAGVEG
+7506 
-7519 AEDTEYEEFDL
+7519 